1 MRRSFRLTISE
12 EVKKAF
18 PGLTIRIVYLEGVRV
33 REYNPE
39 LEEFKEKVYEEIRSK
54 YSPED
59 IKNDPVFRAYRDFY
73 WSMGIDPTK
82 IRPASEAL
90 VRRIVRGKSLPRINT
105 LVDAYNLASAIS
117 KVPLAAFDADKI
129 FGDTLIVRF
138 SRKNELFYGIG
149 MQEPRQL
156 TGREIV
162 VQDSRNLLAI
172 YPYRD
177 ADYSKVTSSTERVLL
192 MVCGAPGVPLKTIM
206 DAEELSV
213 KLIRRFS

>member
-1 MRRSFRLTISE
+1 MRRPFRLTISE

-18 PGLTIRIVYLEGVRV
+18 PGLVIRIVHLEGVRV
-33 REYNPE
+33 REYNPG
-39 LEEFKEKVYEEIRSK
+39 LEEFKERVYEEIRSK

-73 WSMGIDPTK
+73 WSMGVDPTK

-129 FGDTLIVRF
+129 FGDALTVRF
-138 SRKNELFYGIG
+138 SRRNELFYGIG

-192 MVCGAPGVPLKTIM
+192 MVCGAPGVPLKTMM